1 MFILLLQSVWE
12 IRSRKRNISILMK
25 LTFSRR
31 EIDNKTNNKE
41 HCIVWKVKS
50 DLKKETV
57 EQGQGVKMLRSYK
70 LSY

>member
-1 MFILLLQSVWE
+1 MFTLLLQGVWE
-12 IRSRKRNISILMK
+12 IRSRKRKISILMK

-31 EIDNKTNNKE
+31 KRDNKTNNQE
-41 HCIVWKVKS
+41 HCMVWKVKS